1 MASRRL
7 GEVIKVSEE
16 LIKKAWS
23 LAMKAH
29 KSPEKPYLV
38 EKSRSS
44 SEVIFSF
51 PGSWSV
57 NDWFTGSPFG
67 EKEMELG
74 KFASLKSI
82 GNEDVAIF
90 NEAFLN
96 RFDVIFAQSLLQ
108 NEVRKA
114 ATEKKQV
121 VFTGHSS
128 GGPIAILAAVWFLQ
142 HGLDPNKTTKPLCIT
157 FGSPLVGDRIF
168 NHALGREEWSQ
179 YFTHFVMRYDIF
191 PRVPLAPFE
200 STASQL
206 HHILPLLNPKH
217 TVNAQEPDENEA
229 KHLYVNVMRYASSVA
244 SKAACHLMGNTN
256 KLLETISSFVKLSP
270 YRPFGTYVFCTGNG
284 RLVVVRNP
292 DSVLQILFYSS
303 QLSSGEGAE
312 ISKRSVKD
320 HFGYQSEIQS
330 LEAKTVT
337 DLDQFDLSSNGGG
350 GAGSSGIDI
359 VLNDLGLVSLLQLD
373 SHCKNISYIY
383 STYNLVFGFQ
393 STRARLCLC
402 AAAELEKQ
410 KGRNQ
415 KKIND
420 KIPDIEG
427 ALKILEGYKARC
439 EAREVSYYDAFKASK
454 DPDDFD
460 ANVNRLLLV
469 GMWDEIIQMLK
480 KYNLP
485 DGFECCQEWVNLGT
499 RFRYMVEPLDIA
511 NYYRHLKHEDTGPYM
526 VKGRPRKYR
535 YAQKWLEYAEPLRSR
550 PCLESCFWA
559 EVEELIQTSNRRDFE
574 AVQAKVS
581 LLGRQVETWIG
592 ARVLGD
598 DIFLE
603 NSTFVNWWKSLPQH
617 LTSTSWF
624 STRIK

>member
-1 MASRRL
+1 MASRKL
-7 GEVIKVSEE
+7 GEVVKVSEE

-29 KSPEKPYLV
+29 KSPEKLFLV

-44 SEVIFSF
+44 TEVIFSF

-57 NDWFTGSPFG
+57 NDWFSTGSPFG
-67 EKEMELG
+67 EKKIDLG

-90 NEAFLN
+90 NEAFLK
-96 RFDVIFAQSLLQ
+96 RFDAILPQLQ
-108 NEVRKA
+108 TEVRKA
-114 ATEKKQV
+114 VTEKKKI

-142 HGLDPNKTTKPLCIT
+142 NGLDLNKTMKPLCIT

-168 NHALGREEWSQ
+168 NHALSREDWSQ
-179 YFTHFVMRYDIF
+179 CFTHFVMRYDIF

-200 STASQL
+200 STARQL
-206 HHILPLLNPKH
+206 HHILPLLNPKQ
-217 TVNAQEPDENEA
+217 TAQASIEEA
-229 KHLYVNVMRYASSVA
+229 AKALYLNVMRNASSVA
-244 SKAACHLMGNTN
+244 SNAACHLMGNTN

-303 QLSSGEGAE
+303 QLSSGEGSE
-312 ISKRSVKD
+312 ICIRSVKD

-337 DLDQFDLSSNGGG
+337 DLDQFEELPLSSNGGG

-359 VLNDLGLVSLLQLD
+359 VLNELGLS
-373 SHCKNISYIY
+373 SR
-383 STYNLVFGFQ
+383 G
-393 STRARLCLC
+393 RLCLC

-410 KGRNQ
+410 KSRNL

-420 KIPDIEG
+420 KIPDIEQ

-439 EAREVSYYDAFKASK
+439 EAREVSYYDAFKASR
-454 DPDDFD
+454 DPDDFN
-460 ANVNRLLLV
+460 ANVKRLVLA
-469 GMWDEIIQMLK
+469 GMWDEIKEMLK
-480 KYNLP
+480 KYDLP
-485 DGFECCQEWVNLGT
+485 DGFECIREWVDLGT
-499 RFRYMVEPLDIA
+499 R
-511 NYYRHLKHEDTGPYM
+511 
-526 VKGRPRKYR
+526 PRRYR
-535 YAQKWLEYAEPLRSR
+535 YTQKWLEYAEHLPAGNR
-550 PCLESCFWA
+550 LESCFWA

-574 AVQAKVS
+574 AVQAKVL

-592 ARVLGD
+592 ARVIGD

-603 NSTFVNWWKSLPQH
+603 NSTFVNWWKSLPKD